1 MEQKVSEQEKLEIM
15 RNIETKTEKF
25 IINATQKGLIEVPS
39 FNNNSYTLN
48 ADTVKIEQSTE
59 VLTNIM
65 KLGAE
70 EFKSKVG
77 RNMTY
82 SEMRQMY
89 G

>member
-1 MEQKVSEQEKLEIM
+1 MEKKVSEQEKLEIM

>member
-15 RNIETKTEKF
+15 RNIETKTENF

>member
-1 MEQKVSEQEKLEIM
+1 MEQKVSEQKKLEIM

-25 IINATQKGLIEVPS
+25 IINAINTGLIEVPT

-48 ADTVKIEQSTE
+48 ADKVKIEQSTE

>member
-25 IINATQKGLIEVPS
+25 IINATRKGLIEVPS

>member
-15 RNIETKTEKF
+15 KNIETKTEKI
-25 IINATQKGLIEVPS
+25 IINATRKGLIEVPS
-39 FNNNSYTLN
+39 FNTNSYTLN

-82 SEMRQMY
+82 SEMRKMY

>member
-1 MEQKVSEQEKLEIM
+1 
-15 RNIETKTEKF
+15 
-25 IINATQKGLIEVPS
+25 VPS